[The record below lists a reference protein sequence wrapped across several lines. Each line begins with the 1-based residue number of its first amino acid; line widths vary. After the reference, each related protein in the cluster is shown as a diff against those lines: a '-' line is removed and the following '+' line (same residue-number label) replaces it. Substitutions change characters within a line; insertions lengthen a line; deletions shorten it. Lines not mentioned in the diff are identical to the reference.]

1 MKKES
6 LHRTIKLDA
15 DVANIASELASK
27 RKLSKVIS
35 ELLRREYGVSFEADL
50 IQSQINELQRQRASI
65 DSGLDEL
72 ISIQNKKQEEMMK
85 QNLVQDLEKEFSLL
99 KINCENEIEEMRKLT
114 IEDFNIETNGLEDH
128 QVMLELAKIKGSK
141 RLEIQSRYAQRRE
154 EIITQLGELK
164 NA

>member
-1 MKKES
+1 
-6 LHRTIKLDA
+6 
-15 DVANIASELASK
+15 
-27 RKLSKVIS
+27 
-35 ELLRREYGVSFEADL
+35 
-50 IQSQINELQRQRASI
+50 
-65 DSGLDEL
+65 
-72 ISIQNKKQEEMMK
+72 MK

-99 KINCENEIEEMRKLT
+99 KINCENEIAEMRKLT